1 MGPLPMKTHEFRI
14 SKAMFDELSAHLFPG
29 DHDEHGAVIAAGL
42 CRSNR
47 GTRFLARKLFLA
59 REGFDYVPSK
69 YGYRALSAEFVARVS
84 NYCSQHKLAYFA
96 IHCHGGHD
104 DVAFSDVDLE
114 SHKRSYGALLEITE
128 GVPVGAL
135 VFATNAVAGEI
146 WTTEGNEKLTSMV
159 IVGMNNRRLYPQL
172 PRVPDAL
179 SEIYHRQSLL
189 FGSRGQAIL
198 KGTKVGVIGMG
209 GVGSLVS
216 EWLSR
221 LGVGEIISID
231 YDKLEPSNQS
241 RVMGA
246 RWWDAPEFL
255 LNSPFTFLKKIG
267 AKLSTYKVN
276 IGERVARA
284 ANPSVKYQAITG
296 SVVTEKVALQLKDTD
311 YIFLCADSMQSRLVF
326 NALVHQFLIPGVQIG
341 SKVSVDRDTGDITDI
356 FCVARPV
363 LPQAG
368 GGCLWCNQLISS
380 SKLQEEAMSVHQLNR
395 QQYVTDAAVSAP
407 SVVTL
412 NAIASAQ
419 AVNEFLFSMVG
430 LHEGEGAA
438 IGGRMASPRARRWS
452 KTANTNEPTCLHCGE
467 KAASALGKGD
477 LATLPCRQ

>member
-1 MGPLPMKTHEFRI
+1 MKTHEFRI
-14 SKAMFDELSAHLFPG
+14 SQVMFDELSAHLFPG
-29 DHDEHGAVIAAGL
+29 DHDEHGAVIAAGI
-42 CRSNR
+42 CRSKR

-59 REGFDYVPSK
+59 REGIDYVPSK

-84 NYCSQHKLAYFA
+84 GYCSQHKLAYFA
-96 IHCHGGHD
+96 IHCHGGRD
-104 DVAFSDVDLE
+104 EVAFSSVDLE
-114 SHKRSYGALLEITE
+114 SHKRSYPALLDITE

-146 WTTEGNEKLTSMV
+146 WTPDGIERLTSMV
-159 IVGMNNRRLYPQL
+159 IVGMNHRRLYPQL
-172 PRVPDAL
+172 PRVPEVL

-189 FGSRGQAIL
+189 FGARGQAIL

-216 EWLSR
+216 EWLAR
-221 LGVGEIISID
+221 LGVGEIVAID

-255 LNSPFTFLKKIG
+255 LNSRLPLLRKLGT
-267 AKLSTYKVN
+267 KLSTYKVS

-284 ANPSVKYQAITG
+284 ANPRVKYQAIIG
-296 SVVTEKVALQLKDTD
+296 SIVTEEVALQLKDAD

-326 NALVHQFLIPGVQIG
+326 NALVHQFLVPGVQIG

-356 FCVARPV
+356 FCVTRPV

-380 SKLQEEAMSVHQLNR
+380 SKLQEEVMSVR
-395 QQYVTDAAVSAP
+395 S
-407 SVVTL
+407 
-412 NAIASAQ
+412 IEASA
-419 AVNEFLFSMVG
+419 VCHG
-430 LHEGEGAA
+430 PRGERTKRRDAQCRWLCP
-438 IGGRMASPRARRWS
+438 GR
-452 KTANTNEPTCLHCGE
+452 K
-467 KAASALGKGD
+467 
-477 LATLPCRQ
+477 